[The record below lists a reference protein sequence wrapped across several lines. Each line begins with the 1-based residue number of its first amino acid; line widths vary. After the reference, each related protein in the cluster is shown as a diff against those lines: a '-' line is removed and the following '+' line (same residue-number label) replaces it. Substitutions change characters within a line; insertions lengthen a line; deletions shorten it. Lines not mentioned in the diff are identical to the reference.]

1 MRGVAE
7 RLDRHWRTGRLV
19 PALYDYSVEH
29 EPIARLGGRLLWGAD
44 VRVLYDA
51 FAEVARLPPGTTVL
65 DVPCGGGV
73 AFRGVPRGAGL
84 RYVAADLSRLML
96 GRARAEARRRG
107 LDAAFAG
114 VSVDRLPF
122 ADGSFDHC
130 LTYNGL
136 HCLPDPA
143 GALVEMARVLRP
155 GGVLRGSA
163 VVTGAGRRQDAL
175 IALLRARGDFGRPGS
190 LADLRD
196 WLDGAGLEPVEV
208 TATGAL
214 ACFSAVKPG

>member
-1 MRGVAE
+1 MSGVAD
-7 RLDRHWRTGRLV
+7 RLDRHWRRGRLV
-19 PALYDYSVEH
+19 PVVYDFAVER

-44 VRVLYDA
+44 MRVFYDT
-51 FAEVARLPPGTTVL
+51 FAEAARLPPGTAVL

-73 AFRGVPRGAGL
+73 AFRGVPRDAGL

-114 VSVDRLPF
+114 VSADRLPF
-122 ADGSFDHC
+122 ADGSFDRCH
-130 LTYNGL
+130 TYNGL

-143 GALVEMARVLRP
+143 GALAEMARVLRP

-163 VVTGAGRRQDAL
+163 MVTGAGRRQDAF
-175 IALLRARGDFGRPGS
+175 IAFLRARGDFGRPGS
-190 LADLRD
+190 LANLRG
-196 WLDGAGLEPVEV
+196 WLDGAGLESAEV

>member
-1 MRGVAE
+1 
-7 RLDRHWRTGRLV
+7 
-19 PALYDYSVEH
+19 
-29 EPIARLGGRLLWGAD
+29 
-44 VRVLYDA
+44 
-51 FAEVARLPPGTTVL
+51 VL

-107 LDAAFAG
+107 LDATFAG

-122 ADGSFDHC
+122 ADGSFDRC

-155 GGVLRGSA
+155 GGVLSGSA

-190 LADLRD
+190 LAGLRG
-196 WLDGAGLEPVEV
+196 WLDGAGLESVEV

>member
-1 MRGVAE
+1 MSGAMG
-7 RLDRHWRTGRLV
+7 RLDRHWRRGRLV
-19 PALYDYSVEH
+19 PVVYDFAVEH

-44 VRVLYDA
+44 TRTLYDA
-51 FAEVARLPPGTTVL
+51 FAEAGRLPPGTAVL

-84 RYVAADLSRLML
+84 RYVAADLSLFML
-96 GRARAEARRRG
+96 GRARGEARRRG
-107 LDAAFAG
+107 LDATFAG
-114 VSVDRLPF
+114 ASADRLPF
-122 ADGSFDHC
+122 ADGSFDRC

-190 LADLRD
+190 LAELRG
-196 WLDGAGLEPVEV
+196 WLDDAGLESAEV

-214 ACFSAVKPG
+214 ARFSAVKPG

>member
-1 MRGVAE
+1 MSGAAD
-7 RLDRHWRTGRLV
+7 RLHRHWRRGRLV
-19 PALYDYSVEH
+19 PAVYDFGAEH

-44 VRVLYDA
+44 MRPLYDS
-51 FAEVARLPPGTTVL
+51 FAEAGRLPPGAVVL

-122 ADGSFDHC
+122 ADGSFDRC

-143 GALVEMARVLRP
+143 GAVTEMARVLRP

-163 VVTGAGRRQDAL
+163 LVTGAGRRQDLL
-175 IALLRARGDFGRPGS
+175 IALLRSRGDFGRPGS
-190 LADLRD
+190 LADLRG
-196 WLDGAGLEPVEV
+196 WLDDAGLESADV